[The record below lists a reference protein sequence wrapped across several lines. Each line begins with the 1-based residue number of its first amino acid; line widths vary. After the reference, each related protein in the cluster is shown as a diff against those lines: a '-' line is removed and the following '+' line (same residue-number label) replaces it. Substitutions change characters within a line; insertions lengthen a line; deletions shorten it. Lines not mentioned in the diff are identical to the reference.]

1 MQLLTFVTQE
11 TEVSKL
17 RLLVLAAISGI
28 ANSLLLVILNE
39 AAAELENGE
48 VEIQLLL
55 QYLLTFILF
64 IFTQRTAQ
72 REAVIAV
79 EQAMQKVRIRLAD
92 KVRQSELRTIEQL
105 GNISHYTP
113 LTQSANTISQA
124 AMYLLTGFESLLVLL
139 FSSLYLLWL
148 SPSSFAVAM
157 VLITLT
163 ILLLVR
169 HYRISFREL
178 SEASR
183 KEGQFFERFSTMLK
197 GFKQIKA
204 SRRESD
210 EIFRE
215 LTQLANETSELK
227 SRSNARLL
235 EDILLSNMA
244 FYLLLLI
251 VVFLL
256 PNLIPVHEENLFQV
270 IATILFMMEPVY
282 TVSSAIPNISKTNVS
297 ISSLYKLEATLDKA
311 HNDPTT
317 DTTISPKLENFHT
330 LGLQSASFTYTN
342 TDGQPLFQAGPFQ
355 MQCQR
360 GEMLFITGRN
370 GSGKSTFLKLLT
382 GLYHTDNADCVQ
394 VDGENLQA
402 ADYPAYRELFS
413 IVFSDFHLFDRLY
426 GLVDVSD
433 DEINGWLSK
442 LDLAHKTRFEN
453 GTFTQTDLSTGQRKR
468 LAFIAAVV
476 QHRPLLVLDEF
487 AADQDPAFRQRFY
500 EEILPELRAQG
511 QTIIAV
517 SHDDRYF
524 HLADRVLHM
533 ETGQLQG
540 YTP

>member
-1 MQLLTFVTQE
+1 
-11 TEVSKL
+11 
-17 RLLVLAAISGI
+17 
-28 ANSLLLVILNE
+28 
-39 AAAELENGE
+39 
-48 VEIQLLL
+48 
-55 QYLLTFILF
+55 
-64 IFTQRTAQ
+64 
-72 REAVIAV
+72 
-79 EQAMQKVRIRLAD
+79 
-92 KVRQSELRTIEQL
+92 
-105 GNISHYTP
+105 
-113 LTQSANTISQA
+113 
-124 AMYLLTGFESLLVLL
+124 
-139 FSSLYLLWL
+139 
-148 SPSSFAVAM
+148 
-157 VLITLT
+157 
-163 ILLLVR
+163 
-169 HYRISFREL
+169 
-178 SEASR
+178 
-183 KEGQFFERFSTMLK
+183 
-197 GFKQIKA
+197 
-204 SRRESD
+204 
-210 EIFRE
+210 
-215 LTQLANETSELK
+215 
-227 SRSNARLL
+227 
-235 EDILLSNMA
+235 
-244 FYLLLLI
+244 
-251 VVFLL
+251 
-256 PNLIPVHEENLFQV
+256 
-270 IATILFMMEPVY
+270 
-282 TVSSAIPNISKTNVS
+282 
-297 ISSLYKLEATLDKA
+297 
-311 HNDPTT
+311 
-317 DTTISPKLENFHT
+317 
-330 LGLQSASFTYTN
+330 
-342 TDGQPLFQAGPFQ
+342 
-355 MQCQR
+355 
-360 GEMLFITGRN
+360 MLFITGRN